1 MVNDVIFLLFAYFFA
16 SIPFGLLIG
25 KVLYKKDI
33 RLEGS
38 GNIGATN
45 VWRLCGKSAG
55 ILTFLLDGLKGAIP
69 VLVSKYT
76 FINPIIPFVVALVC
90 ILGHI
95 FPIYLKFKG
104 GRGVATM
111 LLILFAINLQLG
123 IFASVIWF
131 LIFVCF
137 GYSSLSSI
145 LMCVLIVPFAFG
157 LEGVT
162 SILPW
167 FCIIFSIIVILKHK
181 QNLQRL
187 LNREEKKMFSK
198 ALFRLYKN

>member
-1 MVNDVIFLLFAYFFA
+1 MLNNTIFLIVSYFFA

-25 KVLYKKDI
+25 KLFYKKDI

-45 VWRLCGKSAG
+45 VWRLCGKPAG

-69 VLVSKYT
+69 VVISKYI
-76 FINPIIPFVVALVC
+76 FVNPIIPFIVALVC

-111 LLILFAINLQLG
+111 LLILFAINFKLG
-123 IFASVIWF
+123 IFASILWIAIF
-131 LIFVCF
+131 LCF

-157 LEGVT
+157 LEGAV

-167 FCIIFSIIVILKHK
+167 FCIIFSAIVILKHK
-181 QNLQRL
+181 ENLQRL
-187 LNREEKKMFSK
+187 LRREEKKMFSK
-198 ALFRLYKN
+198 ALFKL

>member
-1 MVNDVIFLLFAYFFA
+1 MVNNIIFLFFSYFFA

-25 KVLYKKDI
+25 KVFYKKDI

-45 VWRLCGKSAG
+45 VWRICGKPAG

-69 VLVSKYT
+69 VIISKYIFLNPVLP
-76 FINPIIPFVVALVC
+76 FIVALIC

-95 FPIYLKFKG
+95 FPVYLKFKG

-123 IFASVIWF
+123 VFASVVWVMIF
-131 LIFVCF
+131 LCF

-145 LMCVLIVPFAFG
+145 LMCILIVPFAFG

-162 SILPW
+162 AILPW
-167 FCIIFSIIVILKHK
+167 FCIIFSTIVILKHK
-181 QNLQRL
+181 ENLKRL

-198 ALFRLYKN
+198 SLFKL